1 MSTTTTELENNLY
14 SMIWKMA
21 TNLVHGGKINPNQ
34 FMDYTLGSLFYRFI
48 SEYITNYSNKLMNEA
63 GVDANYANMPDEK
76 AEIGRSQ
83 LINAIGF
90 YIAPSQLFINVAN
103 TARGNEKLNT
113 DLNKIFRSIEEST
126 NGQPSNKNFKG
137 LFNNFNTNDLGL
149 GNTVIERNELL
160 TTLLESVRDL
170 NFSQYEHAGVDV
182 FGNCYEYLIKM
193 YALNSGTKGGEFY
206 TPKSVSYLLAMLAAS
221 GRTSVRN
228 VYDPACGS
236 GSLLLNFIKVLGTNN
251 VSEGFFGQEIN
262 MRTYNL
268 CRMNMIL
275 HNVNYEKFNIQ
286 NGDTLKDPK
295 HDEDKLFDA
304 IVSNP
309 PYSIPWDGDKDVTL
323 INDPRFAPAGIL
335 APRSKADL
343 AFVMHILFHLSSEG
357 TAAIIEFPG
366 VLYRGGAEQKIRQ
379 YLIQNNYIDTII
391 QLPDNLFYGTSI
403 STCILILKKN
413 KSNNRV
419 CFIDA
424 SNEFIHEG
432 NKNELSDEQ
441 IVKIYSAYI
450 NKENQDHFC
459 VVVDN
464 GIIAENDFNLSVSTY
479 VEQKD
484 HEDSIDYYQLADEL
498 VNIVRQINIDRD
510 FIDKIYGN
518 ISGYG
523 A

>member
-1 MSTTTTELENNLY
+1 MSTSTIELENNLS

-34 FMDYTLGSLFYRFI
+34 FMDYTLGGLFYRFI
-48 SEYITNYSNKLMNEA
+48 SEYITNYCNKLMSEA
-63 GVDANYANMPDEK
+63 GINDDYTYMTDEQ

-83 LINAIGF
+83 IINAIGF
-90 YIAPSQLFINVAN
+90 FILPSQLFINVAN
-103 TARGNEKLNT
+103 NARENEELNT
-113 DLNKIFRSIEEST
+113 TLTNIFQSIEDST
-126 NGQPSNKNFKG
+126 NGQESHNDFAG
-137 LFNNFNTNDLGL
+137 LFSNFNTNDLGL
-149 GNTVIERNELL
+149 GNTVKERNELL
-160 TTLLESVRDL
+160 TTLLENIRDL
-170 NFSQYEHAGVDV
+170 NFSQYEHSGIDV
-182 FGNCYEYLIKM
+182 FGNCYEQLIKM

-206 TPKSVSYLLAMLAAS
+206 TPKSASRLLAMLAAS
-221 GRTSVRN
+221 GRTSVRS

-236 GSLLLNFIKVLGTNN
+236 GSLLLRFINILGANN
-251 VSEGFFGQEIN
+251 VLEKFCGQEIN

-275 HNVNYEKFNIQ
+275 HNINYDKFDIQ

-295 HDEDKLFDA
+295 HDGKLFDA

-309 PYSIPWDGDKDVTL
+309 PYSIQWDGDKDVTL

-343 AFVMHILFHLSSEG
+343 AFVMHILYHLSTEG

-379 YLIQNNYIDTII
+379 YLVKNNYVDTII

-403 STCILILKKN
+403 ATCIIILKKN
-413 KSNNRV
+413 KPDNRI

-424 SNEFIHEG
+424 GNEFIHDG
-432 NKNELSDEQ
+432 NKNDLSDEQ
-441 IVKIYSAYI
+441 IVKIYSTYM
-450 NKENQDHFC
+450 NKEKQDYFSN
-459 VVVDN
+459 VVD
-464 GIIAENDFNLSVSTY
+464 IETVEENDFNLSISTY

-484 HEDSIDYYQLADEL
+484 QEEHIDYYQLADEL
-498 VNIVRQINIDRD
+498 VDIVRQINIDRD
-510 FIDKIYGN
+510 FIDKVYGN
-518 ISGYG
+518 ISSYG